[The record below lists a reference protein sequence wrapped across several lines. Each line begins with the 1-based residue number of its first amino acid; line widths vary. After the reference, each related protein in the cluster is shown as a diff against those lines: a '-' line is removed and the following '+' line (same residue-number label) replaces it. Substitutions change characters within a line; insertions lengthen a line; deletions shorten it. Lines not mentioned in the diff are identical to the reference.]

1 MENSSI
7 IDIEL
12 WRLISAYL
20 FVLLLILIFKVR
32 GIARQKMLAMA
43 AFRMTLQLVIAG
55 YVLTY
60 LFELSNPFLTLG
72 VICIMEGFAIYTI
85 YKQAGIRLSVS
96 LKKTIAISMITG
108 TAFCLIFFNFVV
120 IHFEPWYDPRYFIP
134 IAGMIIGNS
143 MTGITLSVKEL
154 LNSFTTQRDMI
165 EGALMLGAEPKT
177 AVKPYVNHSFDSAVL
192 PTINNMLGMG
202 IIFLPGMMTGQ
213 ILSGVSP
220 LLAIEYQIVI
230 LLGILGSVGL
240 SVILFIL
247 LSYKNFF
254 NQDAQFFPEG
264 KS

>member
-7 IDIEL
+7 IDIEF

-20 FVLLLILIFKVR
+20 FVLLLIIIFKVR
-32 GIARQKMLAMA
+32 GIAREKKLTIA

-55 YVLTY
+55 YVLTC
-60 LFELSNPFLTLG
+60 LFEFSNPLLTLG
-72 VICIMEGFAIYTI
+72 VILIMEGFAIYTI
-85 YKQAGIRLSVS
+85 YKQAGTRLSVN
-96 LKKTIAISMITG
+96 LKKTIAISMIAG
-108 TAFCLIFFNFVV
+108 TSFCLVFFNFVV

-154 LNSFTTQRDMI
+154 LNSFTTQKDMI
-165 EGALMLGAEPKT
+165 EGALMLGADPKA
-177 AVKPYVNHSFDSAVL
+177 AVKPYVNHAFDSAVL

-247 LSYKNFF
+247 LAHRNFF
-254 NQDAQFFPEG
+254 NLDAQFFPGG
-264 KS
+264 KN

>member
-7 IDIEL
+7 IDIEF

-20 FVLLLILIFKVR
+20 FVLLLIIIFKVR
-32 GIARQKMLAMA
+32 GIAREKKLTIA

-55 YVLTY
+55 YVLTC
-60 LFELSNPFLTLG
+60 LFEFSNPLLTLG
-72 VICIMEGFAIYTI
+72 VILIMEGFAIYTI
-85 YKQAGIRLSVS
+85 YKQAGTRLSVN
-96 LKKTIAISMITG
+96 LKKTIAISMIAG
-108 TAFCLIFFNFVV
+108 TSFCLVFFNFVV

-154 LNSFTTQRDMI
+154 LNSFTTQKDMI
-165 EGALMLGAEPKT
+165 EGALMLGADPKA
-177 AVKPYVNHSFDSAVL
+177 AVKPYVNHAFDSAVL

-247 LSYKNFF
+247 LAHRNFF
-254 NQDAQFFPEG
+254 NLDAQFFPEG
-264 KS
+264 KN

>member
-1 MENSSI
+1 MENSGI

-12 WRLISAYL
+12 WRLISAYI
-20 FVLLLILIFKVR
+20 FVLFLIFIFKMR
-32 GIARQKMLAMA
+32 GIAREKVLIIA

-60 LFELSNPFLTLG
+60 LFDFSNPALTMA
-72 VICIMEGFAIYTI
+72 VIIIMEGFAICTI
-85 YKQAGIRLSVS
+85 YKQAGTPLPGS
-96 LKKTIAISMITG
+96 LKKTIAISMVTG
-108 TAFCLIFFNFVV
+108 TKFCLLFFNFVV
-120 IHFEPWYDPRYFIP
+120 INFEPWYDPRYFIP

-154 LNSFTTQRDMI
+154 LQSFKNQRDMI
-165 EGALMLGAEPKT
+165 EGALMLGANPKA
-177 AVKPYVNHSFDSAVL
+177 AVKPYVNHAFDSAVL

-240 SVILFIL
+240 SVIIFIL
-247 LSYKNFF
+247 FAYKTFF
-254 NQDAQFFPEG
+254 NQDAQFLPEG
-264 KS
+264 K